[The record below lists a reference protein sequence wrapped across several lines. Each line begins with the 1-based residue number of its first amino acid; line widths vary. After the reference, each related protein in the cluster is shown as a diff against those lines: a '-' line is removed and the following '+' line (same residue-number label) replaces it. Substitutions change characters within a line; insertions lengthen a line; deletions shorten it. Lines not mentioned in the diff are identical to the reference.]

1 MTSIVCINGPNLD
14 LLGTRDPA
22 VYGTTTLD
30 RLEEEVVAWGEEL
43 GCVVEC
49 HQTNAEHEMVELVH
63 AAAGSDGILLNGAAL
78 SHTSLAVADAVRSVS
93 VPMVEVHISHIAA
106 RERWRRR
113 SHLQS
118 VAVRTISG
126 RGVEGYRYG
135 LLALVHHLAHPAR
148 VERYGPHPDQTID
161 LWEAATPAGS
171 ALLVH
176 GGFWRDAWGRDTVAG
191 WGADLAR
198 RGISAAALGYRRLG
212 SGGGVPATLDDV
224 ADAAAAARSALPGP
238 WVVVGHSAGAHL
250 ATWLAATRTAP
261 PLTTVGVGGVYDLG
275 LAAAAGLG
283 AGAAA
288 ELAPDGHPSP
298 ISMPV
303 PDGPTVLVHGNDDDR
318 VPPLQ
323 SVAYARALAEA
334 GAQVV
339 LDLLD
344 GVGHFEV
351 LDPTGPVWHSVV
363 ARVEDALAAG

>member
-1 MTSIVCINGPNLD
+1 MTRIVCINGPNLD

-22 VYGTTTLD
+22 VYGTTTLA
-30 RLEEEVVAWGEEL
+30 RLEEMVVAWGKAA

-49 HQTNAEHEMVELVH
+49 HQTNAEHEMIDLIH

-78 SHTSLAVADAVRSVS
+78 SHSSVAIADAVRSVA
-93 VPMVEVHISHIAA
+93 VPMVEVHISHIAG

-113 SHLQS
+113 THLQA

-148 VERYGPHPDQTID
+148 VHRYGPHPDQVID
-161 LWEAATPAGS
+161 LWEADSPSGS
-171 ALLVH
+171 VLLVH

-224 ADAAAAARSALPGP
+224 AEAAGVARGVLPGP
-238 WVVVGHSAGAHL
+238 WVMVGHSAGAHL
-250 ATWLAATRTAP
+250 ATWLAATRSAP
-261 PLTTVGVGGVYDLG
+261 PLTTVGVGGIYDLR
-275 LAAAAGLG
+275 AAAADHLG
-283 AGAAA
+283 AGAVD
-288 ELAPDGHPSP
+288 ELAPDGNPSP
-298 ISMPV
+298 VSMPA
-303 PDGPTVLVHGNDDDR
+303 PHGPTVLVHGSEDDR
-318 VPPLQ
+318 VPPSQ
-323 SVAYARALAEA
+323 SVAYARMLEGA
-334 GAQVV
+334 GASVV
-339 LDLLD
+339 LDQLS

-351 LDPTGPVWHSVV
+351 LDPAGPVWRSVV
-363 ARVEDALAAG
+363 SRVEGALAGG